1 MEFRIVDRLR
11 ADRAVDRA
19 EVTSG
24 LRASPASV
32 APKYFYDPLGCALYG
47 AICRL
52 PEYYPTRTEVALFE
66 EKRLE
71 IARAVG
77 VGRQMVDLGAGDC
90 CKARGWL
97 PFLDPSRYIAVD
109 IAAAEIAG
117 ALQRLA
123 PDFPAIEMA
132 GVVADFN
139 QGLDVGDLLT
149 DAPVTFFYPGS
160 SIGNFA
166 PLEAVRFL
174 AAVKSHCVAR
184 PGSSLLIGVDGKKD
198 PATLVAAYDDAL
210 GVTAAFNRNVLRHLN
225 ARFGFDF
232 SIDGFSHVARYD
244 DEQGRI
250 EMHLESRRD
259 QAVLLDG
266 VPRRFL
272 PGERIHT
279 ENSYKYAPAE
289 FEALL
294 AEAGF
299 RDLRRWDAPAFPY
312 YVFVAA

>member
-1 MEFRIVDRLR
+1 MAFRIIDRLR
-11 ADRAVDRA
+11 ADRTIERS
-19 EVTSG
+19 EVVAG

-32 APKYFYDPLGCALYG
+32 APKYFYDALGCALYG

-52 PEYYPTRTEVALFE
+52 PEYYPTRTEVALFDQR
-66 EKRLE
+66 RLE
-71 IARAVG
+71 IAKAVG
-77 VGRQMVDLGAGDC
+77 TGRQLVDLGAGDC

-97 PFLDPSRYIAVD
+97 PFLEPSRYIAVD

-139 QGLDVGDLLT
+139 QGLDLGDVLT

-160 SIGNFA
+160 SIGNFS
-166 PLEAVRFL
+166 PPEAVRLL
-174 AAVKSHCVAR
+174 ASIRSHCVAR

-198 PATLVAAYDDAL
+198 MATLVAAYDDAL

-232 SIDGFSHVARYD
+232 ALEGFSHFARYD
-244 DEQGRI
+244 EARGRI

-259 QAVLLDG
+259 QSVMLDG
-266 VPRRFL
+266 VARRFAA
-272 PGERIHT
+272 GERIHT

-299 RDLRRWDAPAFPY
+299 RDLRRWDAPDFPY
-312 YVFVAA
+312 HVFCAA

>member
-1 MEFRIVDRLR
+1 MAFRIIDRLR
-11 ADRAVDRA
+11 ADRSIERS
-19 EVTSG
+19 EVVAG

-52 PEYYPTRTEVALFE
+52 PEYYPTRTEVALFDM
-66 EKRLE
+66 KRLE

-77 VGRQMVDLGAGDC
+77 IGRQMVDLGAGDC

-97 PFLDPSRYIAVD
+97 PFLEPSRYIAVD
-109 IAAAEIAG
+109 IAAAEIAS

-139 QGLDVGDLLT
+139 QGLDLGDAIA
-149 DAPVTFFYPGS
+149 DSPVTFFYPGS

-166 PLEAVRFL
+166 PPEAVRLL
-174 AAVKSHCVAR
+174 ASIRSHCLAR

-225 ARFGFDF
+225 TRFGFDF
-232 SIDGFSHVARYD
+232 AIEGFSHVARYD
-244 DEQGRI
+244 EALGRI
-250 EMHLESRRD
+250 EMHLESRQE
-259 QAVLLDG
+259 QAVTLDG
-266 VPRRFL
+266 VPSRFAA
-272 PGERIHT
+272 GERIHT

-294 AEAGF
+294 AQAGF
-299 RDLRRWDAPAFPY
+299 RDLRRWDAPAFAY
-312 YVFVAA
+312 HVFVAA